1 MGCGGSVCGGF
12 VPIDQSTCPR
22 HTSSAQIHRRR
33 KRMNGTAL
41 AVMVVALSI
50 VWGGLILSIIHLT
63 KNPDIDMDK
72 VPSDH

>member
-1 MGCGGSVCGGF
+1 
-12 VPIDQSTCPR
+12 
-22 HTSSAQIHRRR
+22 
-33 KRMNGTAL
+33 MNGTAL